1 MALVS
6 TLHLLWLG
14 ASQKAP
20 VSLPPGKNNIHKQH
34 GESGVRKHEGGLT
47 LPPHHGSFVFQNMP
61 QETFIS
67 DWRIH

>member
-14 ASQKAP
+14 ASQKAL

-34 GESGVRKHEGGLT
+34 GESGVRKQEGGLNT
-47 LPPHHGSFVFQNMP
+47 PSTPWELCLSKYATGAFH
-61 QETFIS
+61 
-67 DWRIH
+67 